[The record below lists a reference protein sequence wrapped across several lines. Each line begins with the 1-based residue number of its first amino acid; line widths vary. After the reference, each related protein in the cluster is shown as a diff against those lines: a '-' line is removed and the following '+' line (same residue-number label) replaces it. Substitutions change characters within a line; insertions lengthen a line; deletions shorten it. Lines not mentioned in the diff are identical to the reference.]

1 MPSADLR
8 AFAEE
13 LPAIILTTAQA
24 VPMMTLNTAITVRVR
39 LGVCIIE
46 FIVLAVAGFLCCS
59 VMDYGAS
66 TSSVLVNRTTIWAIA
81 LGLALIAT
89 PSQANTPRRAS
100 LTHNHALPQRGRQNV
115 QLKGEAPAKSQNTDA
130 EWYMPSRS
138 PGFNDLTG
146 S

>member
-46 FIVLAVAGFLCCS
+46 FIVLAMAGFLCCG
-59 VMDYGAS
+59 VMDYE
-66 TSSVLVNRTTIWAIA
+66 LRH
-81 LGLALIAT
+81 L
-89 PSQANTPRRAS
+89 RC
-100 LTHNHALPQRGRQNV
+100 
-115 QLKGEAPAKSQNTDA
+115 
-130 EWYMPSRS
+130 
-138 PGFNDLTG
+138 
-146 S
+146 